1 MKFIILVL
9 FNIVQF
15 QMFHILLGI
24 SVDANK
30 SFNDLLQC
38 RICMDLYKYDYN
50 YEEYL
55 KSEKSLINLQLF
67 MSENFSQSKLDF
79 IDKAK
84 LELFSRE
91 TSMKY
96 FFNSGDDNS
105 DLTNSNCKGK
115 EINNVILRKESLGL
129 YEDCEKK
136 LSNKC
141 EKILSKQMGFC
152 YINSLH
158 SISNSIGNGNINNSS
173 NNNSN
178 NNAGS
183 KSLVNESKL
192 ENQKE
197 NLKPIPNS
205 NTNSNNNENVNI
217 LNNSNNIPKSDI
229 DANSMK
235 YNEKMNKA
243 DLIKLL
249 ISENKLLKEESSSL
263 KLNDNNKNKELSNL
277 KQISEVNSKNDE
289 NSRMTYNNS
298 NPIDKLEKLSKLL
311 NLETQK
317 LLIKNHGKNND
328 QTIKENSISSLQKKF
343 KSKQFQINNQHNNIA
358 NNANKQN
365 KNYSNLINSSM
376 LELEIAPE
384 VVEKNYV
391 PFSEQDAQILKRQ
404 SELSNLRSN
413 HNSNKNNNETKAG
426 WSAPKP
432 VIFDNFQD
440 SLANQL
446 KDISYLSR

>member
-15 QMFHILLGI
+15 QMFHMLLGI
-24 SVDANK
+24 SVDTNK

-38 RICMDLYKYDYN
+38 RICMDLYRYDYN

-55 KSEKSLINLQLF
+55 KSEKSLINLQMF
-67 MSENFSQSKLDF
+67 MSENFNQSKLDF

-105 DLTNSNCKGK
+105 DLTNSNCKVK
-115 EINNVILRKESLGL
+115 EVNNVILRKESLGL

-152 YINSLH
+152 YVNSLN
-158 SISNSIGNGNINNSS
+158 SISNSISNGNINSS
-173 NNNSN
+173 SDNNINNS
-178 NNAGS
+178 GS
-183 KSLVNESKL
+183 KTLENEVKL
-192 ENQKE
+192 ENKNE
-197 NLKPIPNS
+197 NVKAIPKIYSNS
-205 NTNSNNNENVNI
+205 NKNENVNVENMRI
-217 LNNSNNIPKSDI
+217 MPKSDI
-229 DANSMK
+229 DVNALK
-235 YNEKMNKA
+235 YNDKINKA

-263 KLNDNNKNKELSNL
+263 KLKDNNKNKEISNL
-277 KQISEVNSKNDE
+277 KQISEVNSNSEE
-289 NSRMTYNNS
+289 NSRITYNNS
-298 NPIDKLEKLSKLL
+298 NPINKLEKLSKLL

-317 LLIKNHGKNND
+317 LLVKNQGKNHD
-328 QTIKENSISSLQKKF
+328 QNTKENSINSLQKKF
-343 KSKQFQINNQHNNIA
+343 KSKQFQINNQHNSI
-358 NNANKQN
+358 NANKQN
-365 KNYSNLINSSM
+365 KSYSNLLNSSM

-384 VVEKNYV
+384 IVEKNYV